1 MFYPSR
7 QHVKWKYLKFTFNN
21 DFMMNTEVYFNVTRN
36 DFEYMYLS
44 AAGDLTFKNNLL
56 RSRYGDILLMMY
68 YYTEIYFP
76 E

>member
-1 MFYPSR
+1 
-7 QHVKWKYLKFTFNN
+7 
-21 DFMMNTEVYFNVTRN
+21 MMNTEVYFNVTRN